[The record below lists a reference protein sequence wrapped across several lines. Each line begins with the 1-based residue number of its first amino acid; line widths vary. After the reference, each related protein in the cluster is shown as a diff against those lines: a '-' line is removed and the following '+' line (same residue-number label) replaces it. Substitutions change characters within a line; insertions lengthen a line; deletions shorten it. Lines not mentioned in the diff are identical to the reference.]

1 MSVVTSTILSAGK
14 QIDPAYAIVSIDIIK
29 EANRIPRAQL
39 VLIDG
44 DAAQQTF
51 AISDTDSFKPGQPI
65 EIKLR
70 YESAPNQEVSIFKGL
85 VVGQRI
91 EASLRGTLL
100 TVELKDAAM
109 KLTFDRKS
117 AVHLKQ
123 SDDKIIGQ
131 ILKQAS
137 LTRGTIAA
145 TKAVHKE
152 LVQYSCTDWDFM
164 LARAEANGLLVT
176 VDNEVVSVSEPTIM
190 GAAKHTFTYGLD
202 ELFDFEIEADALH
215 QYGDVESI
223 AWDGKNQKPTSATRA
238 AQFKLAQGNL
248 NARKIAGELGARTT
262 ALKSLVPLD
271 PKELQS
277 WADGTLMRSRLSM
290 LRGRI
295 GIPGSG
301 KIQLMDVIELA
312 SIGERFNGKT
322 LVTGIRHRIDQDGW
336 RTDIQFGLAAE
347 RFIERPDIT
356 DIPAAGLLPAIHG
369 LQIGIVDQF
378 TEDPNKEL
386 RVRVIV
392 PAIDAQKGAIWAR
405 LAMPD
410 AGKERGTFFYPEP
423 GDEVVLGFL
432 NDDPRQAVILG
443 ALYGTKNTPPPDV
456 TPLTDKNEKKAI
468 VSRAGSII
476 GFVDSDKA
484 SVFIQTPAKNK
495 LLLDD
500 GDEGVFI
507 SDQHGNTIT
516 MNKGGITIKS
526 AKDLKIEASGNVE
539 IKGKKVDLK

>member
-1 MSVVTSTILSAGK
+1 MGVVTSTILSADK
-14 QIDPAYAIVSIDIIK
+14 QIDPAYDIVSIDIIK

-44 DAAQQTF
+44 DTIQQTF

-70 YESAPNQEVSIFKGL
+70 YESEPTREVSVFKGL
-85 VVGQRI
+85 VVGQRV
-91 EASLRGTLL
+91 EASPRGTLL
-100 TVELKDAAM
+100 TVELKDVAV
-109 KLTFDRKS
+109 KLTFARKS
-117 AVHLKQ
+117 AVYLDQ
-123 SDDKIIGQ
+123 SDDKIISQ
-131 ILKQAS
+131 IIKQS
-137 LTRGTIAA
+137 GLTQGTIAA
-145 TKAVHKE
+145 TKAVHTE
-152 LVQYSCTDWDFM
+152 LVQYYCTDWDFV
-164 LARAEANGLLVT
+164 LARAEANGLLVV
-176 VDNEVVSVSEPTIM
+176 VDNGAMSTAEPAIT
-190 GAAKHTFTYGLD
+190 GSAKHTFTYGLD
-202 ELFDFEIEADALH
+202 EIFDFDIEADAMH

-223 AWDGKNQKPTSATRA
+223 AWDGKNQKPTSTTRA

-248 NARKIAGELGARTT
+248 DARKIAGELGASTT
-262 ALKSLVPLD
+262 AVRSLVPLD

-301 KIQLMDVIELA
+301 QVQLMDVIELA
-312 SIGERFNGKT
+312 SIGNRFNGKT
-322 LVTGIRHRIDQDGW
+322 LVTGVRHRIDCGDW
-336 RTDIQFGLAAE
+336 RTDVQFGLAAE
-347 RFIERPDIT
+347 RFVERPDIA

-378 TEDPNKEL
+378 EEDPNKEF

-405 LAMPD
+405 LALPD

-443 ALYGTKNTPPPDV
+443 ALYGSKNTPPPDV
-456 TPLTDKNEKKAI
+456 KPLTNKNENRAI
-468 VSRAGSII
+468 VSKAGSII
-476 GFVDSDKA
+476 GFVDTDKA

-500 GDEGVFI
+500 TDEGIFL

-516 MNKGGITIKS
+516 MNKDGIAITS

-539 IKGKKVDLK
+539 IKGKKVDVK

>member
-44 DAAQQTF
+44 SVSQQTF
-51 AISDTDSFKPGQPI
+51 AISDTDVFKPGQPV

-70 YESAPNQEVSIFKGL
+70 YEDAPHREVSVFKGL
-85 VVGQRI
+85 VVGQRV
-91 EASLRGTLL
+91 EASTQGTLL
-100 TVELKDAAM
+100 TVELKDAAV
-109 KLTFDRKS
+109 KLTFARKS
-117 AVHLKQ
+117 AVYLDQ
-123 SDDKIIGQ
+123 SDNQIISQ
-131 ILKQAS
+131 IVKQAS
-137 LTRGTIAA
+137 LTQGTIAA

-152 LVQYSCTDWDFM
+152 LVQYYCTDWDFM
-164 LARAEANGLLVT
+164 LARAEANGLLVV
-176 VDNEVVSVSEPTIM
+176 VDNETVSVLEPAMT

-215 QYGDVESI
+215 QYRDVEGI

-238 AQFKLAQGNL
+238 AQFRLAQGNL
-248 NARKIAGELGARTT
+248 DARKIAGALGASTT
-262 ALKSLVPLD
+262 ALRSLVPLG

-277 WADGTLMRSRLSM
+277 WADGILMRSRLSM

-295 GIPGSG
+295 GIAGLG
-301 KIQLMDVIELA
+301 QIQLLDIIELA

-322 LVTGIRHRIDQDGW
+322 LVTGIRHRVDLDGW

-347 RFIERPDIT
+347 RFAEQPDIT

-378 TEDPNKEL
+378 EEDPNKEL

-443 ALYGTKNTPPPDV
+443 AMYGSKNTPPPDV
-456 TPLTDKNEKKAI
+456 TPLTNKNEKRAI
-468 VSRAGSII
+468 VSKAGSII

-484 SVFIQTPAKNK
+484 SVFIQTPAQNK

-500 GDEGVFI
+500 RDEGVCI

-516 MNKGGITIKS
+516 MNKDGIAIKS
-526 AKDLKIEASGNVE
+526 AGDLKIEASGNVE
-539 IKGKKVDLK
+539 IKGKKVDIK